1 MKKTMLAASLCLA
14 SGLVWAE
21 GELQEQAT
29 FPFTTVVAPST
40 NVTIELDKN
49 TVKATLPGWKEQVL
63 FDIEPLEGEE
73 AGRYP
78 VAQVGDF
85 NFDEMQ
91 DIAIQD
97 GIGYGGVNVFYRVFL
112 WDDKAN
118 KLKEFATPVSN
129 PVLDGEKQT
138 LVSAQRSGPLWYSTE
153 FRAEKGKLYAAM
165 DTEMIPFGDAV
176 LDYVVF
182 KNAAGKVTGTKIV
195 GESSDDQ
202 AVDYANAASATA
214 TIQVDKAQLY
224 DKPDSAAKTK
234 MYVIKGDKVTLLDWK
249 AKEGGFG
256 EGWFLIR
263 YQGKKVI
270 EKWLESSSL
279 SQG

>member
-14 SGLVWAE
+14 SGLALAE
-21 GELQEQAT
+21 GELQEQAA

-40 NVTIELDKN
+40 KVTIELDKN
-49 TVKATLPGWKEQVL
+49 TVKATLPGWDEQVL

-118 KLKEFATPVSN
+118 KLKEFATPISN

-182 KNAAGKVTGTKIV
+182 KTRRVRSLARK
-195 GESSDDQ
+195 SS
-202 AVDYANAASATA
+202 VNLA
-214 TIQVDKAQLY
+214 TIKRLITPKQLPPLPRFKWIKHRCTTNPIARQ
-224 DKPDSAAKTK
+224 KPKCT
-234 MYVIKGDKVTLLDWK
+234 
-249 AKEGGFG
+249 
-256 EGWFLIR
+256 
-263 YQGKKVI
+263 
-270 EKWLESSSL
+270 
-279 SQG
+279 